1 MYQREKTG
9 RGCKVRTKQ
18 AKHDWK
24 GTSFTKRQRGEN
36 YAPCSSNGT
45 RCVSNATELAK
56 WLTTLNP
63 SNRVAI
69 RWRGTTF
76 KQCVIDVTT
85 SKVDEKHTND
95 TIIAQK
101 LPT

>member
-18 AKHDWK
+18 AKRDWSA
-24 GTSFTKRQRGEN
+24 TSSINQAHGESC
-36 YAPCSSNGT
+36 APCSSNEIH
-45 RCVSNATELAK
+45 CALNAMELAK
-56 WLTTLNP
+56 WLTTSFP
-63 SNRVAI
+63 SSKVVN
-69 RWRGTTF
+69 RWRGTTY
-76 KQCVIDVTT
+76 KRCVIDVTT
-85 SKVDEKHTND
+85 SRVDEKHTND

>member
-1 MYQREKTG
+1 MYQRENNG
-9 RGCKVRTKQ
+9 RGCKVKTKR

-36 YAPCSSNGT
+36 YAPCSSNAIH
-45 RCVSNATELAK
+45 CVSNATELAK
-56 WLTTLNP
+56 WLTILNP